1 MQKIV
6 SFLTAIVMTLSGF
19 FFPGSSGQIYLLGE
33 SHGDSSIM
41 AVELETWDRYYQQ
54 GMRHL
59 FIEWPY
65 YDAEFLNLWMQA
77 EDDAILTQLFE
88 DMANTAAAQPIYWD
102 YWHTFK
108 EKYPETVFHGTDIG
122 HTYQNSG
129 PRYLRYLEQTGQKDS
144 EAYRI
149 TLEVIEQGRAY
160 YEDHGGSYAFREPLM
175 VHNFQRAY
183 DALPAGTSIMG
194 IYGAAHTNPGD
205 TVEGTSDP
213 NMASQ
218 LQEIYGDRLHTTDLT
233 AYTID
238 DSQAGQTQ
246 PVTIGGQ
253 DFTAVQVLRAVRQ
266 STGESYT
273 YWLVPDAYTAALGQP
288 RNETFSPISNFP
300 TALEVGQ
307 VFLYDHRALFLLL
320 RWLAVFGCAGGLGLW
335 RRSGAAPNRS
345 DPDPHH
351 CRQGL
356 HRRQPGDHGPERCFS
371 PVPEPDLLA
380 GPGRLRRCEK
390 PARHRQYAAL

>member
-41 AVELETWDRYYQQ
+41 AVELETWDQYYQQ

-88 DMANTAAAQPIYWD
+88 DMAGTAAAQPIYWD

-183 DALPAGTSIMG
+183 DALPAGTSVMG

-218 LQEIYGDRLHTTDLT
+218 LQEIYGDKLHSTDLT
-233 AYTID
+233 AFTED
-238 DSQAGQTQ
+238 PGRVGETQT
-246 PVTIGGQ
+246 VTINGQ
-253 DFTAVQVLRAVRQ
+253 PFTAVLLVSYTRP
-266 STGESYT
+266 TGEGKT
-273 YWLVPDAYTAALGQP
+273 YWHVPGAYEAAKNLPLNGWYTP
-288 RNETFSPISNFP
+288 
-300 TALEVGQ
+300 
-307 VFLYDHRALFLLL
+307 LY
-320 RWLAVFGCAGGLGLW
+320 
-335 RRSGAAPNRS
+335 NI
-345 DPDPHH
+345 
-351 CRQGL
+351 
-356 HRRQPGDHGPERCFS
+356 PGDTPVGEVYIVDTTS
-371 PVPEPDLLA
+371 PDGDA
-380 GPGRLRRCEK
+380 RRFYRNDGR
-390 PARHRQYAAL
+390 YYSDVAAATGFIP